1 MTMKKIFTN
10 IALMVTILTA
20 SVNAQSFDLMSA
32 TQSDKI
38 ASSPQYIV
46 TSDGIE
52 LYETTNTAKPF
63 AVSSSDTLFV
73 ATTSTMT
80 SVNDR
85 GVMPTTTALSQNYP
99 NPFNAATVIRYSVDQ
114 PSDVVVKV
122 YDITG
127 KEVATLVNEKK
138 STGTFSIGFTNS
150 NVASGTYIYQLIAHS
165 ESGNTTRET
174 KKMVVLK

>member
-1 MTMKKIFTN
+1 
-10 IALMVTILTA
+10 MVTILTA
-20 SVNAQSFDLMSA
+20 SVNAQVFDLMNAS
-32 TQSDKI
+32 QSDKI
-38 ASSPQYIV
+38 AASSQYIV

-52 LYETTNTAKPF
+52 FYETTNIAQPIAISF
-63 AVSSSDTLFV
+63 SDTLFV

-80 SVNDR
+80 SVIDR

-138 STGTFSIGFTNS
+138 SIGTFSIGFTNS
-150 NVASGTYIYQLIAHS
+150 NVASGTYIYRLIAHS
-165 ESGNTTRET
+165 ESGKTTQET